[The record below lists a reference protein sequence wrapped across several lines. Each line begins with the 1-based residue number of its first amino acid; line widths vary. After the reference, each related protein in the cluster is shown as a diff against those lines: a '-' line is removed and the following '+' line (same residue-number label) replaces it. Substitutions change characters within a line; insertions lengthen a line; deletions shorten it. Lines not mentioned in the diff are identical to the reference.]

1 MVNQLLRCG
10 LALRKSPP
18 RELLVPLPGYF
29 AQMSEVTPEFER
41 TVGYLKLPH
50 WLQRERPA

>member
-29 AQMSEVTPEFER
+29 AQMSEVTPESER

-50 WLQRERPA
+50 WLQRKRPA